1 MRNFE
6 NDQAAGLRRIMSA
19 PKPRVVSVLSAGV
32 ELTLPRMLTNLAD
45 SIQQSGNQVLI
56 MHASVYSRESHY
68 ALHKSASLLDICDS
82 GAATKNAIKVS
93 PYGFSV
99 TKLSQKNQSLSKTT
113 SLQQA
118 NQLVQSLAQNYD
130 IVIVDASINDQG
142 QLALPI
148 LNESE
153 IIIQV
158 SRSPESIKQAYTLI
172 KLICSQLGRRSFGII
187 VNEADDEQAQLVF
200 QNIQQVAKR
209 YMQIEL
215 EFFGAIPNDE
225 ELNRATKLGRTVIDA
240 FPLAKAS
247 AAFSQIAKKLDAQ
260 FSYAPSSFKQA
271 SYR

>member
-1 MRNFE
+1 MRKFE

-19 PKPRVVSVLSAGV
+19 PRPRVVSILSAGL
-32 ELTLPRMLTNLAD
+32 ELTLPRMLTNLAA

-56 MHASVYSRESHY
+56 MHASHYSRESHY
-68 ALHKSASLLDICDS
+68 ALHKSASLLDVCDNS
-82 GAATKNAIKVS
+82 AAIKHAVKAS
-93 PYGFSV
+93 PYGFSAA
-99 TKLSQKNQSLSKTT
+99 KLSQKNQQLSKTT
-113 SLQQA
+113 SMQQA
-118 NQLVQSLAQNYD
+118 NQLVQSLAEQYD

-148 LNESE
+148 LNENE

-158 SRSPESIKQAYTLI
+158 SKDPESIKQAYTLI

-200 QNIQQVAKR
+200 NNIGQVAKR

-215 EFFGAIPNDE
+215 EFFGAIPHDE
-225 ELNRATKLGRTVIDA
+225 ELNRATKLGRTVVDA

-247 AAFSQIAKKLDAQ
+247 TAFSHIAKKLDAQ
-260 FSYAPSSFKQA
+260 FSFTPSFKQA